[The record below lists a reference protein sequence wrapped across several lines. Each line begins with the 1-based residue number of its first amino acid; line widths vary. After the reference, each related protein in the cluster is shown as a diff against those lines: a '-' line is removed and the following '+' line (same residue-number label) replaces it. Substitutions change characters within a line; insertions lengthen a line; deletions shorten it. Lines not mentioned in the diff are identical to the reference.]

1 MRANVSQEVQ
11 LTKTASKNGIDKPK
25 LLIGIGAS
33 AGGLDAAKRLVGAMP
48 ADSGMALIIV
58 MHLDPSH
65 ESHIAELLNSVTAMQ
80 VVQAAD
86 EQAIEPNR
94 VYVIAPDRVL
104 KIHGGV
110 LRSTGPR
117 APHGERKP
125 VDTLFS
131 SLAVDQ
137 KARAVGVI
145 LSGTGNNGSS
155 GLRDI
160 KTAGGLCIVQDPETA
175 QFDGMPRNAIDTG
188 VADYV
193 VPPEDIPRILL
204 EYAGQPQARASDEAD
219 ADSQP
224 ASSPEA
230 FDLILDLLGRA
241 YNVNFRSAYKRGTLE
256 RRTERRM
263 DLKHLSEHRDYLELL
278 QKDPAEVA
286 ALYRDLLIGVT
297 EFFRDPEVWA
307 YLESDVIPGLLARRE
322 ADDMLP
328 LKIWVP
334 GCATGEEAYSL
345 AMVFLEQSER
355 LRKSTTLQIFASDV
369 ADSTLAVAR
378 RGLYPADIQ
387 QSVSPERLSR
397 FFRREGDMYEVS
409 REVRETVTFAAHN
422 LLADPPF
429 SRLDLVSCRN
439 VLIYLEEHAQHRILQ
454 LFHFALKPGG
464 LLLLGASETVGRHE
478 RLFRT
483 VSKKARVY
491 RSTATT
497 EGARHLALNWTTGE
511 SAPIRA
517 LPGAPNPAPRGAKVS
532 RFIEQIVLSRY
543 TRACVVVT
551 ESFEIQSFFGPTHEY
566 LVQPTG
572 EARMNVLA
580 WARPGLYPR
589 LRVALEKAVEHKERG
604 NITDLRIER
613 DGASHRVEC
622 SIELITPLPGEAPLL
637 LVAFRDIPAASA
649 STVAETTQPQEPFV
663 RQLEAELRHTREEL
677 QETVER
683 LEGINEEYRAG
694 HEELLSLNEELQSS
708 NEELE
713 ASKEE
718 LQSLNEEMVTINR
731 QLEDKNLALRS
742 ANADINNL
750 LVSTDIPIIFLDRE
764 LRVRRYTPAAT
775 RLMRLVPADL
785 GRSVEHIKACFQNG
799 GLVKDARQVLEK
811 LVPVTAEI
819 ETEDGRWYTRSLR
832 PYRTED
838 DRIDGVSMAFHDVTD
853 RKQASEKIDEAR
865 LYAEAIVA
873 TVRTPLIVLDHNL
886 RVVSANDCFYE
897 IFEVSRPE
905 TEHMRLFDLGN
916 HQWDIAALRN
926 LLERV
931 LPGDGAVEN
940 YEVRHHF
947 EHLGPR
953 IMRLNARLLKLNT
966 IPPLILLA
974 IEDVTERAT
983 AARIIQERADELARE
998 SQRKDEFLAMLGHE
1012 LRNPLSALIHGLDL
1026 LGLAPHNDPE
1036 QPDQIRAMMM
1046 RQAKRIG
1053 SLLEQ
1058 LLDTARLSAGKVRM
1072 AHVPVDLAEVV
1083 QTAVEAVMPR
1093 MEAQRHQ
1100 LTVSMPPAG
1109 MPVIVMGDSPRLIQV
1124 VENLLTNAAKYT
1136 EAGGRIELA
1145 VEPGPREVLI
1155 RVRDSGI
1162 GMSSELLPHIFELFT
1177 QEAATLERSGGGLGL
1192 GLPLVKRVVE
1202 MHGGR
1207 VEATSPGR
1215 DQGSEFIVS
1224 LPRAPKKARVGGA
1237 AGAGKAVSRRI
1248 LVVDDEVD
1256 SAAALAKL
1264 LAIRGHKTRVA
1275 HDGPA
1280 ALEAVRA
1287 FQPDVVLL
1295 DIGLPAMDGYEVARR
1310 LREENPDKSI
1320 FLVALTGY
1328 GKETDRLRESG
1339 FDRHLIKPPD
1349 MQKLYRWLA
1358 GSENQEISTEV

>member
-1 MRANVSQEVQ
+1 MNIELLGRGRPVTPVNIGQEVQ
-11 LTKTASKNGIDKPK
+11 LTKMASKNGIDKPR
-25 LLIGIGAS
+25 LFIGIGAS
-33 AGGLDAAKRLVGAMP
+33 AGGLDAARRFVGAMP
-48 ADSGMALIIV
+48 PDSGMALIIV

-65 ESHIAELLNSVTAMQ
+65 ESHLAELLSSVTEME
-80 VVQAAD
+80 VVQAGD

-117 APHGERKP
+117 APHGDRKP

-137 KARAVGVI
+137 KARAVGII

-193 VPPEDIPRILL
+193 VPPEEMPKILL
-204 EYAGQPQARASDEAD
+204 EYAGQPEVRASDEANPD
-219 ADSQP
+219 RQP
-224 ASSPEA
+224 ASPPEA

-307 YLESDVIPGLLARRE
+307 YLESEVIPGMLARRD

-345 AMVFLEQSER
+345 AMVFLEQIER

-369 ADSTLAVAR
+369 ADSALGVAR

-397 FFRREGDMYEVS
+397 FFRREGEIYEVS
-409 REVRETVTFAAHN
+409 REVREAVTFAAHN

-464 LLLLGASETVGRHE
+464 LLLLGASEAVGRHE
-478 RLFRT
+478 SLFRT

-491 RSTATT
+491 RSMAST
-497 EGARHLALNWTTGE
+497 EGARHLALNWAAGE
-511 SAPIRA
+511 SAPFRA
-517 LPGAPNPAPRGAKVS
+517 LPDAPTPAPRGAKVS

-589 LRVALEKAVEHKERG
+589 LRIALERAVEHKERV
-604 NITDLRIER
+604 NITDLRMER

-622 SIELITPLPGEAPLL
+622 SIEPITPLPSEAPLL
-637 LVAFRDIPAASA
+637 LVAFRDIPPA
-649 STVAETTQPQEPFV
+649 STVAETAQPQEPFV

-718 LQSLNEEMVTINR
+718 LQSLNEEMITINR
-731 QLEDKNLALRS
+731 QLEDKNVALQS

-750 LVSTDIPIIFLDRE
+750 VVSADIPIIFLDRE
-764 LRVRRYTPAAT
+764 LRVRRFTPAAT
-775 RLMRLVPADL
+775 ELMRLVPSDL
-785 GRSVEHIKACFQNG
+785 GRSVEHIKERFQNS
-799 GLVKDARQVLEK
+799 GLVRDARRVLEK
-811 LVPVTAEI
+811 L
-819 ETEDGRWYTRSLR
+819 
-832 PYRTED
+832 
-838 DRIDGVSMAFHDVTD
+838 
-853 RKQASEKIDEAR
+853 
-865 LYAEAIVA
+865 
-873 TVRTPLIVLDHNL
+873 
-886 RVVSANDCFYE
+886 
-897 IFEVSRPE
+897 
-905 TEHMRLFDLGN
+905 
-916 HQWDIAALRN
+916 
-926 LLERV
+926 
-931 LPGDGAVEN
+931 
-940 YEVRHHF
+940 
-947 EHLGPR
+947 
-953 IMRLNARLLKLNT
+953 
-966 IPPLILLA
+966 
-974 IEDVTERAT
+974 
-983 AARIIQERADELARE
+983 
-998 SQRKDEFLAMLGHE
+998 
-1012 LRNPLSALIHGLDL
+1012 
-1026 LGLAPHNDPE
+1026 
-1036 QPDQIRAMMM
+1036 
-1046 RQAKRIG
+1046 
-1053 SLLEQ
+1053 
-1058 LLDTARLSAGKVRM
+1058 
-1072 AHVPVDLAEVV
+1072 
-1083 QTAVEAVMPR
+1083 
-1093 MEAQRHQ
+1093 
-1100 LTVSMPPAG
+1100 
-1109 MPVIVMGDSPRLIQV
+1109 
-1124 VENLLTNAAKYT
+1124 
-1136 EAGGRIELA
+1136 
-1145 VEPGPREVLI
+1145 
-1155 RVRDSGI
+1155 
-1162 GMSSELLPHIFELFT
+1162 
-1177 QEAATLERSGGGLGL
+1177 
-1192 GLPLVKRVVE
+1192 
-1202 MHGGR
+1202 
-1207 VEATSPGR
+1207 
-1215 DQGSEFIVS
+1215 
-1224 LPRAPKKARVGGA
+1224 
-1237 AGAGKAVSRRI
+1237 
-1248 LVVDDEVD
+1248 
-1256 SAAALAKL
+1256 
-1264 LAIRGHKTRVA
+1264 
-1275 HDGPA
+1275 
-1280 ALEAVRA
+1280 
-1287 FQPDVVLL
+1287 
-1295 DIGLPAMDGYEVARR
+1295 
-1310 LREENPDKSI
+1310 
-1320 FLVALTGY
+1320 
-1328 GKETDRLRESG
+1328 
-1339 FDRHLIKPPD
+1339 
-1349 MQKLYRWLA
+1349 
-1358 GSENQEISTEV
+1358 

>member
-1 MRANVSQEVQ
+1 
-11 LTKTASKNGIDKPK
+11 
-25 LLIGIGAS
+25 
-33 AGGLDAAKRLVGAMP
+33 
-48 ADSGMALIIV
+48 
-58 MHLDPSH
+58 
-65 ESHIAELLNSVTAMQ
+65 
-80 VVQAAD
+80 
-86 EQAIEPNR
+86 
-94 VYVIAPDRVL
+94 
-104 KIHGGV
+104 
-110 LRSTGPR
+110 
-117 APHGERKP
+117 
-125 VDTLFS
+125 
-131 SLAVDQ
+131 
-137 KARAVGVI
+137 
-145 LSGTGNNGSS
+145 
-155 GLRDI
+155 
-160 KTAGGLCIVQDPETA
+160 
-175 QFDGMPRNAIDTG
+175 
-188 VADYV
+188 
-193 VPPEDIPRILL
+193 
-204 EYAGQPQARASDEAD
+204 
-219 ADSQP
+219 
-224 ASSPEA
+224 
-230 FDLILDLLGRA
+230 
-241 YNVNFRSAYKRGTLE
+241 VNFRSAYKRGTLE

-263 DLKHLSEHRDYLELL
+263 DLKHLSEHQDYLELL

-307 YLESDVIPGLLARRE
+307 HLESDVIPGMLAQRD

-345 AMVFLEQSER
+345 AMVFLEQIER

-369 ADSTLAVAR
+369 ADSALGVAR

-387 QSVSPERLSR
+387 RTVSSERLSR

-409 REVRETVTFAAHN
+409 REVREAVTFAAHN

-464 LLLLGASETVGRHE
+464 LLLLGASETVGRQGG
-478 RLFRT
+478 LFRT

-497 EGARHLALNWTTGE
+497 EGARHLALNWTAGE
-511 SAPIRA
+511 SAPTRA
-517 LPGAPNPAPRGAKVS
+517 LPGAPTPVPRGVKVS
-532 RFIEQIVLSRY
+532 RFIEQTVLSRY

-589 LRVALEKAVEHKERG
+589 LRVALERAVEHKERS
-604 NITDLRIER
+604 NITDLRMER
-613 DGASHRVEC
+613 DGESRRVEC
-622 SIELITPLPGEAPLL
+622 SIEPITPLPGEAPLL
-637 LVAFRDIPAASA
+637 LVAFRDIPPAPII
-649 STVAETTQPQEPFV
+649 AETAQPQEPFV

-718 LQSLNEEMVTINR
+718 LQSLNEEMITINR
-731 QLEDKNLALRS
+731 QLEDKNVALQS
-742 ANADINNL
+742 ASADINNL

-764 LRVRRYTPAAT
+764 LRIRRFTPAAT
-775 RLMRLVPADL
+775 ELMHLVPSDL
-785 GRSVEHIKACFQNG
+785 GRSVEHIKERFQNG
-799 GLVKDARQVLEK
+799 GLVRDAKRVLEK

-819 ETEDGRWYTRSLR
+819 ETEDGRWYARNLR

-838 DRIDGVSMAFHDVTD
+838 DRIDGVSMAFHDITD
-853 RKQASEKIDEAR
+853 RKQANQKIDEAR

-873 TVRTPLIVLDHNL
+873 TVRTPLIVLDHDL

-897 IFEVSRPE
+897 TFEVTRPE

-916 HQWDIAALRN
+916 RQWDIAALRN

-953 IMRLNARLLKLNT
+953 IMHLNARLLKLNT

-974 IEDVTERAT
+974 IEDVTHRAT
-983 AARIIQERADELARE
+983 AARIVQEHADELTRE
-998 SQRKDEFLAMLGHE
+998 SKRKDEFLAMLGHE
-1012 LRNPLSALIHGLDL
+1012 LRNPLSALMHGLDL
-1026 LGLAPHNDPE
+1026 LGLAPRDDPE
-1036 QPDQIRAMMM
+1036 QLEQVRAMML
-1046 RQAKRIG
+1046 RQARRIG

-1058 LLDTARLSAGKVRM
+1058 LLDIARFSTGKVRM
-1072 AHVPVDLAEVV
+1072 ARAPVDLTEVAR
-1083 QTAVEAVMPR
+1083 TAVEAVMPR
-1093 MEAQRHQ
+1093 MEAQQHQ
-1100 LTVSMPPAG
+1100 LTVSMPAG
-1109 MPVIVMGDSPRLIQV
+1109 ESVFVLGDSPRLIQV

-1136 EAGGRIELA
+1136 EAGGRIEF
-1145 VEPGPREVLI
+1145 EIDPGPREVLI

-1162 GMSSELLPHIFELFT
+1162 GMSPELLPHIFELFT

-1207 VEATSPGR
+1207 VEAKSPGR

-1237 AGAGKAVSRRI
+1237 AGAGKAMPRRI
-1248 LVVDDEVD
+1248 LVVDDEED
-1256 SAAALAKL
+1256 SANALARL
-1264 LAIRGHKTRVA
+1264 LAIRGHETHVA

-1280 ALEAVRA
+1280 ALEAVSS

-1295 DIGLPAMDGYEVARR
+1295 DIGLPVMDGYKVARR

-1349 MQKLYRWLA
+1349 MQRLYGWLA
-1358 GSENQEISTEV
+1358 RLENQGESAEV